1 MPKADRVH
9 STPPTNTTI
18 SRNDAPSRRIFLS
31 QAAGVAAG
39 GAVLIGAATM
49 TGAAVA
55 CHGAPD
61 PILETIEAH
70 KAARATWIE
79 WVYRHSDL
87 EEELPQEKCKS
98 WADMYEEKI
107 FEMDDPRWIECE
119 RAVVRTMNA
128 EIDAAV
134 VLVDVRPTTQAGIC
148 ALLQYAH
155 ASDTDGEA
163 WPRELQSDDGKIT
176 RPWEYF
182 LIESVAG
189 ALAKLSTAGTV

>member
-1 MPKADRVH
+1 MQ
-9 STPPTNTTI
+9 S
-18 SRNDAPSRRIFLS
+18 S
-31 QAAGVAAG
+31 
-39 GAVLIGAATM
+39 
-49 TGAAVA
+49 
-55 CHGAPD
+55 PD
-61 PILETIEAH
+61 PILEAIDEH
-70 KAARATWIE
+70 KAAHAVWLASYDTQ
-79 WVYRHSDL
+79 SAL
-87 EEELPQEKCKS
+87 ERELPRDKRRSSIDCF
-98 WADMYEEKI
+98 EERI
-107 FEMDDPRWIECE
+107 VETDDPRWIECE

>member
-1 MPKADRVH
+1 MAQATEQNTIK
-9 STPPTNTTI
+9 STHESITDD
-18 SRNDAPSRRIFLS
+18 SRGRSTVTRRLAMNMFVGTAI
-31 QAAGVAAG
+31 A
-39 GAVLIGAATM
+39 GAAIASQS
-49 TGAAVA
+49 AAA
-55 CHGAPD
+55 ADD
-61 PILETIEAH
+61 PIFAAIEAH

>member
-1 MPKADRVH
+1 
-9 STPPTNTTI
+9 
-18 SRNDAPSRRIFLS
+18 
-31 QAAGVAAG
+31 VAAG
-39 GAVLIGAATM
+39 GTVLARATIPPASAA
-49 TGAAVA
+49 AAPIAALAASGV
-55 CHGAPD
+55 D
-61 PILETIEAH
+61 PIFPAIEAH
-70 KAARATWIE
+70 KTARATWIE

-87 EEELPQEKCKS
+87 EDELPKEKRRS

-107 FEMDDPRWIECE
+107 FETDDSCWIECE
-119 RAVVRTMNA
+119 RAVARTMNA

-155 ASDTDGEA
+155 AIDTDGEA